1 MTKSELSDCGFIWNT
16 SRNSICLDDFLK
28 RYEISKNITIE
39 NKPNSC
45 DVITETLHGMGDVRD
60 FLTRMMT
67 CEIKLTKVEFEQ
79 LTIVPAY
86 PEIHV
91 EYFIPTCTTV
101 TGSIPMPKDII
112 VDTCSHDDT
121 LDYLKREMKK
131 SFTEEIERAKIKE
144 EPKEETVLQF
154 KEISW

>member
-1 MTKSELSDCGFIWNT
+1 MTKSELSDCGLIWNT

-28 RYEISKNITIE
+28 RYGISKNITIE

-67 CEIKLTKVEFEQ
+67 REIKLTKVEFEES
-79 LTIVPAY
+79 TIVSAY
-86 PEIHV
+86 PEIYV
-91 EYFIPTCTTV
+91 EYFVPTCATV
-101 TGSIPMPKDII
+101 MGSIPMPKDII
-112 VDTCSHDDT
+112 VDTCSIDDT
-121 LDYLKREMKK
+121 IVYKHEN
-131 SFTEEIERAKIKE
+131 KE
-144 EPKEETVLQF
+144 PKKEETLLEF